1 MKQIT
6 FISLTCLLLISTF
19 SSYPQ
24 NSNTVAKLYD
34 DASLEKL
41 SYSSIQPQNGI
52 LGTAT
57 PASAVEIN
65 NKAVRN
71 FTKDYKK
78 ATGVKWMKTSGGQ
91 FAAYFSNDNIQ
102 SLVVYNKKG
111 NYECMLRYYQ
121 EEKLPRE
128 IRGLVKSTYYDY
140 DIYLITEVNRNE
152 KIAYVVKM
160 EDKTSWKTVKVVDG
174 EMEVME
180 DYTKSN

>member
-78 ATGVKWMKTSGGQ
+78 ATGVKWMKTSGGNSQ
-91 FAAYFSNDNIQ
+91 PISPMTTYIASYFIIEMGITNVCCVITR
-102 SLVVYNKKG
+102 KK
-111 NYECMLRYYQ
+111 NY
-121 EEKLPRE
+121 
-128 IRGLVKSTYYDY
+128 LVKFAD
-140 DIYLITEVNRNE
+140 
-152 KIAYVVKM
+152 
-160 EDKTSWKTVKVVDG
+160 W
-174 EMEVME
+174 
-180 DYTKSN
+180 

>member
-1 MKQIT
+1 MKKIT
-6 FISLTCLLLISTF
+6 FISLTCLLLTSTF

-24 NSNTVAKLYD
+24 NSNTVARLYV

-41 SYSSIQPQNGI
+41 TSPSILPQNG
-52 LGTAT
+52 LPGTAT

-78 ATGVKWMKTSGGQ
+78 ATGVTWMNTSGGQ
-91 FAAYFSNDNIQ
+91 FAAYFSSDNIQ

-111 NYECMLRYYQ
+111 NYECMLRYYK
-121 EEKLPRE
+121 EDKLPRE
-128 IRGLVKSTYYDY
+128 IRGLVKSAYYDF
-140 DIYLITEVNRNE
+140 DIYLVTEVHRND

-174 EMEVME
+174 EMEVTE
-180 DYTKSN
+180 DYTKSK